1 MQRSYARTMRCLL
14 LILVALTLTQCQ
26 MLRKIGARNHKS
38 TPDASDQPTA
48 QAIGKV
54 EMVNPDDRFVLARL
68 TMNLVMAPGTELTL
82 LSENGQISKA
92 KVTPERKGVF
102 ITADI
107 VSGDPSKGDIVMTG
121 TVKPDEVTH
130 PPTSAPTAPAGPPS
144 AVNPPT
150 VSISPGNP
158 QVAPPPTNALPD
170 KLAPTESPSD
180 FLRIV
185 PKQ

>member
-1 MQRSYARTMRCLL
+1 MRTL
-14 LILVALTLTQCQ
+14 LILLALLTLAQCQ
-26 MLRKIGARNHKS
+26 VLRKIKARNHKS
-38 TPDASDQPTA
+38 TSATTEQPSA
-48 QAIGKV
+48 QAVGKV
-54 EMVNPDDRFVLARL
+54 EMVNPDDHFVLARL
-68 TMNLVMAPGTELTL
+68 NMNLVMAPGTEITL
-82 LSENGQISKA
+82 LNESGQMAKA
-92 KVTPERKGVF
+92 KITPERKGVF

-107 VSGDPSKGDIVMTG
+107 VSGSPAKGDIVMIG
-121 TVKPDEVTH
+121 TVKPESSQ
-130 PPTSAPTAPAGPPS
+130 PPATPPVAPAGPPS

-158 QVAPPPTNALPD
+158 QAAPLAPSTLPD

>member
-1 MQRSYARTMRCLL
+1 MRSLFLL
-14 LILVALTLTQCQ
+14 LVSLMLTQCQ
-26 MLRKIGARNHKS
+26 VLRKIGARHHK
-38 TPDASDQPTA
+38 PEAAASQEPTA

-54 EMVNPDDRFVLARL
+54 EMVNPDDHFVLARL
-68 TMNLVMAPGTELTL
+68 TMNLAMAPGTELTL
-82 LSENGQISKA
+82 VNENGHISKA

-107 VSGDPSKGDIVMTG
+107 VSGEPAKGDIVMTG
-121 TVKPDEVTH
+121 TVKPDELRH
-130 PPTSAPTAPAGPPS
+130 PPTTAPAAPTGPPS

-158 QVAPPPTNALPD
+158 QASHPPTNSLPD

>member
-1 MQRSYARTMRCLL
+1 MRSTL
-14 LILVALTLTQCQ
+14 LILVVLTLTQCQ
-26 MLRKIGARNHKS
+26 VLRKIGAHNHKAAP
-38 TPDASDQPTA
+38 TTEEPTA
-48 QAIGKV
+48 RAIGKV
-54 EMVNPDDRFVLARL
+54 EMVNPDDQFVVARL
-68 TMNLVMAPGTELTL
+68 TMNLALAPGTELTL
-82 LSENGQISKA
+82 LHESGKTSKV
-92 KVTPERKGVF
+92 KVTPERKGVY

-107 VSGDPSKGDIVMTG
+107 ISGEPAKGDIVVAG
-121 TVKPDEVTH
+121 TIKPDADAAPATTTT
-130 PPTSAPTAPAGPPS
+130 PPVAPTEPPS

-158 QVAPPPTNALPD
+158 QAAPPPSNALPD